1 MHTLSRTH
9 FLTHTCAHTHI
20 HVHTHTLSHTHTHTH
35 THTHIHT
42 YTHIHIHT
50 GHSNH
55 ANQDNKTHIAARART
70 GKGVLLPIH
79 FACDLK
85 NLGPI
90 AGNQGVKQHFQ
101 FQRMASVCVWLLE
114 RIGGDCAAKAV
125 SYGRTRT

>member
-1 MHTLSRTH
+1 MSITHIHTLSHTLSYTHTRTH
-9 FLTHTCAHTHI
+9 THAHTHI
-20 HVHTHTLSHTHTHTH
+20 HTHT
-35 THTHIHT
+35 
-42 YTHIHIHT
+42 YIHT

-55 ANQDNKTHIAARART
+55 ANEDNKNHITARARTRT

-90 AGNQGVKQHFQ
+90 AGNQGVQQHFQ

-125 SYGRTRT
+125 RYSRTRT